1 MAIRID
7 VLLEHIV
14 LKNDKKTKI
23 QNQNKK
29 RNDIKKG
36 KKVALHC
43 VPWVQ

>member
-14 LKNDKKTKI
+14 LKNDKKNK
-23 QNQNKK
+23 NKNEMKK

-36 KKVALHC
+36 NKLATLC
-43 VPWVQ
+43 TIVQ